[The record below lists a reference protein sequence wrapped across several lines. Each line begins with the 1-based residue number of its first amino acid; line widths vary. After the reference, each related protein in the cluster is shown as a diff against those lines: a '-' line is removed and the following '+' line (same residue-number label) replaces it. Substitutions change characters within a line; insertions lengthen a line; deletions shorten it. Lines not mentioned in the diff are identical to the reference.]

1 MATRTRFERI
11 SFTAS
16 ARPEAQDALRR
27 LRHRY
32 GSVPEG
38 DADVLVAIGGDGLML
53 DALRRHMDDGVPVF
67 GMNQGTVGF
76 LMNDYA
82 EDDLVDRLQASE
94 AALIHPL
101 RMRALTIH
109 GAVEERLAIN
119 EVSLLRETHQTAR
132 LRILIDGAERMGEI
146 ACDGMI
152 VATPAGSTAY
162 NLSAHGPIIPLGSD
176 LLALTPISVF
186 RPRRWRGALLR
197 RHARVRIEALEPKL
211 RPVAASADNQE
222 VRDIAAI
229 DVEEARGKVMTMLFD
244 RGRSLDERILTE
256 QFAH

>member
-1 MATRTRFERI
+1 MTARQRFERI
-11 SFTAS
+11 AFVAS
-16 ARPEAQDALRR
+16 ARPEAQDAARR
-27 LRHRY
+27 LRHRF
-32 GSVPEG
+32 GAVPEH
-38 DADVLVAIGGDGLML
+38 DADVLVAVGGDGLML

-76 LMNDYA
+76 LMNDYS
-82 EDDLVDRLQASE
+82 EDDLLDRLAASE
-94 AALIHPL
+94 AALLHPL
-101 RMRALTIH
+101 RMRAVTIH

-132 LRILIDGAERMGEI
+132 LRILIDGAERMPEI
-146 ACDGMI
+146 ACDGLI

-197 RHARVRIEALEPKL
+197 RTARVRVEALDPKL

-222 VRDIAAI
+222 VRDIAMVDIA
-229 DVEEARGKVMTMLFD
+229 EARGKVMTMLFD
-244 RGRSLDERILTE
+244 RGRSLDERILAE